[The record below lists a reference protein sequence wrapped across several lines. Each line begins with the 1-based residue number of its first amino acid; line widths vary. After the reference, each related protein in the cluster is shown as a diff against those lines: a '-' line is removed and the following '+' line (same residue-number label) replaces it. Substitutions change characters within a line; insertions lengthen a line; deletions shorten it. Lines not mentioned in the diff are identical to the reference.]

1 MYTVAEILPVAPA
14 HPPGIATAEK
24 FARCRPQTTARCEI
38 DAVIRRPRFQI
49 EVRRYYWDKAL
60 EPTLFHADVCYLEL
74 ALHPRP
80 VGTEV
85 GYLGGSTPN
94 SWISTGNCALIPAGH
109 KAMMR
114 IPKGEQQVVGCLF
127 EMAVFAP
134 LVDWQWTPLELAACF
149 NINNINIRAALVR
162 FAQEALNP
170 DHGSDRLADALFDL
184 LLVDLSRHIR
194 STRIVAREPFGKLSP
209 QQLRMIE
216 SRINETEGEFPQTSW
231 LAKECGVSNRHLA
244 RMFKRTTGKT
254 ITEYI
259 TEVRIDKAKME
270 LATSDRLVKEISYDC
285 GFQSQS
291 SFAQAFRK
299 ATGLTPRQ
307 FRNRIHRQGGVDA
320 ESDHVTVD

>member
-1 MYTVAEILPVAPA
+1 MYTVAEISPVTPAPQRD
-14 HPPGIATAEK
+14 IATAEK
-24 FARCRPQTTARCEI
+24 FARCRPRTTSRCEV
-38 DAVIRRPRFQI
+38 DAVIRRPRFQV
-49 EVRRYYWDKAL
+49 EVRRYYWEKTL
-60 EPTLFHADVCYLEL
+60 EPTLFHTDVCYLEL

-80 VGTEV
+80 PGSEV

-94 SWISTGNCALIPAGH
+94 SWVSTGNCALVPAGH

-127 EMAVFAP
+127 EMDVFAP

-149 NINNINIRAALVR
+149 NINNINIRATLLR
-162 FAQEALNP
+162 LAQEALNP
-170 DHGSDRLADALFDL
+170 DHGSERLVDALFDS
-184 LLVDLSRHIR
+184 LLVELSRHIR
-194 STRIVAREPFGKLSP
+194 STRIVAREPFGKLTP

-216 SRINETEGEFPQTSW
+216 SRINETKGEFPQTSW

-259 TEVRIDKAKME
+259 TEVRINKAKME
-270 LATSDRLVKEISYDC
+270 LANGEQLIKEISYDC

-307 FRNRIHRQGGVDA
+307 FRSRAHRQNGTGA
-320 ESDHVTVD
+320 ESDSVAFD